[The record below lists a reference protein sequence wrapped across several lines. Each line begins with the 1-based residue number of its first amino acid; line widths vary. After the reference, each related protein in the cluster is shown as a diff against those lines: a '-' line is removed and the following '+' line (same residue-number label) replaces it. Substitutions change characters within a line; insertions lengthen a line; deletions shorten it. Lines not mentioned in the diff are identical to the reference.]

1 MTIVRLSDLPEDVR
15 EHLVLLEHEADEF
28 PDGCTPLGVPDEDY
42 GFPAQ
47 ER

>member
-1 MTIVRLSDLPEDVR
+1 MTFVRLSDLPEDVR

-28 PDGCTPLGVPDEDY
+28 PDGCTPFRVPDEDY

>member
-1 MTIVRLSDLPEDVR
+1 MTIVHLSDLPEDVR

-28 PDGCTPLGVPDEDY
+28 PAGCAPLNVPDQDF